1 MARQISNVEARSNYK
16 QRLLLGFVLKP
27 LRLICDSCDKSVFSD
42 MHWECGYCGHANIR
56 TKIYSFLTKCREC
69 KRPPKSYVCP
79 HCEVLNFLDE
89 DNDGA
94 HSARAPAKDIT
105 PLDPALS
112 PNQIKAASEKASADA
127 QSKERAAQKAQLRH
141 EIEVAQL
148 NAQLAELKASADLGK
163 EKPIREK
170 LEESFS
176 THDAQAMGALT
187 IAREQKMKNAERF
200 KDDPDLQ
207 AMADESV
214 DSWLESQM

>member
-1 MARQISNVEARSNYK
+1 
-16 QRLLLGFVLKP
+16 
-27 LRLICDSCDKSVFSD
+27 
-42 MHWECGYCGHANIR
+42 
-56 TKIYSFLTKCREC
+56 
-69 KRPPKSYVCP
+69 
-79 HCEVLNFLDE
+79 VLNFLDE